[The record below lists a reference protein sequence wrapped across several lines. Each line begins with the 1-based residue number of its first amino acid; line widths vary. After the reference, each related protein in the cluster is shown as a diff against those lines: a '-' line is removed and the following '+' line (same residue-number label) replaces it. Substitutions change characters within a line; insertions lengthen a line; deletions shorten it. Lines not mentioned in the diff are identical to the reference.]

1 MAESSG
7 DKIFLESSKGL
18 WFRDSQK
25 VAKPEPYP
33 INFKTIEQVRY
44 SGSPIVAGVK
54 RTRIYWVSSELCTG
68 SCAESFSSHLETFWP
83 ELSPEV

>member
-1 MAESSG
+1 MVQRL
-7 DKIFLESSKGL
+7 KKWL
-18 WFRDSQK
+18 SQS
-25 VAKPEPYP
+25 VYP

-54 RTRIYWVSSELCTG
+54 RERTRIYWLSRELCTG
-68 SCAESFSSHLETFWP
+68 SCAESFSSLLETVWP

>member
-18 WFRDSQK
+18 WFKS
-25 VAKPEPYP
+25 PYP

-54 RTRIYWVSSELCTG
+54 RTRIYWVSSELCIG
-68 SCAESFSSHLETFWP
+68 SCAESFSSRLETVWP
-83 ELSPEV
+83 ELSPEI